1 MSTRRALPVRANE
14 TETQPDDLFDSDKAF
29 FAAQTARMDAN
40 DRGVVA
46 KLAALAEVYVECG
59 RDQVFAQQFKFSHRK
74 FIATRDT
81 PRDEAEVFFLT
92 GESGAGKTGAV
103 RHLFR
108 TMPEMQPIPT
118 RFGAIKPYV
127 SIKLRGYVQP
137 RLVAQRILRS
147 AGYPI
152 RADEQRGDLWDGM
165 AARLRTRRTYLVHID
180 ETQHLIA
187 NKDNAKERTALV
199 NAIKGVSIAS
209 EFPVAFLLSGLPEII
224 KLPFGDEQM
233 QRRAN
238 FIHFEDVD
246 VGTERKLIVRILNR
260 MAKAVDVDASA
271 LPMTD
276 IPDRLARAANFRYG
290 RITQV
295 VFEALHEALHEGA
308 RTLNG
313 DHFAQAYVRHSMAQG
328 RVEANPFLA
337 ENWRILPPG
346 SFMIEPRDDSEQE
359 RRK

>member
-1 MSTRRALPVRANE
+1 MSTRRAQPLRSVE
-14 TETQPDDLFDSDKAF
+14 TETQPVDLFDNDEAF
-29 FAAQTARMDAN
+29 FAAVTARMDAD
-40 DRGVVA
+40 DRSVVA
-46 KLAALAEVYVECG
+46 KLSALAKVYVECG
-59 RDQVFAQQFKFSHRK
+59 RDKVLARQFKFFHRH

-81 PRDEAEVFFLT
+81 PRDEAEIFFLT

-103 RHLFR
+103 QHLFR

-137 RLVAQRILRS
+137 RHVAQRILRS

-165 AARLRTRRTYLVHID
+165 AGRLRTRRTYLVHID

-187 NKDNAKERTALV
+187 NKDNEAERTALV

-238 FIHFEDVD
+238 FVHFEDVNMD
-246 VGTERKLIVRILNR
+246 TEGKLVERILKR
-260 MAKAVDVDASA
+260 MGKAVDIDVSA
-271 LPMTD
+271 LPKTD
-276 IPDRLARAANFRYG
+276 ILDRLAHAANYRYA

-308 RTLNG
+308 RALNG

-328 RVEANPFLA
+328 RVGVNPFLEA
-337 ENWRILPPG
+337 NWKTLDRG
-346 SFMIEPRDDSEQE
+346 SFMIVPPDDKERS